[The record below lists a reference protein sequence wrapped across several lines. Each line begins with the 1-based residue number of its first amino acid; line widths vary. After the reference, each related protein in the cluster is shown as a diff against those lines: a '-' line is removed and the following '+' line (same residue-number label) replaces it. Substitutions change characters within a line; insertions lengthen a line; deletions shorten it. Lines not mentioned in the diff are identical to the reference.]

1 MKNILVIGGTRFFGK
16 VLVEELLEKGNR
28 VTIATRGIA
37 KDNYGNK
44 VQRIILDRDNEES
57 ILRAL
62 NNKYFDLIYD
72 NICYSSNGAKKL
84 CEVIKEKTKKYIVV
98 SSASVYESGLNID
111 EEKFNPYEHKVI
123 WGERNDFQYAEGKR
137 QAESVV
143 YQKFNIPSIAV
154 RFPVVLGEDDYT
166 KRLEFYVESIL
177 NEVPIKIDN
186 LECEYSFISNIEAGK
201 FLAYLSNI
209 DYTGT
214 INAAS
219 YEVINLKEII
229 KYIEH
234 VTGKK
239 AILKQDGAITP
250 YNEMLEC
257 TLNTEK
263 ARNFGFEFF
272 KIRDYIFKLI
282 DKYLESQK

>member
-84 CEVIKEKTKKYIVV
+84 CEVIKDKTKKYIVV

-111 EEKFNPYEHKVI
+111 EEKFNPYEHEVI

-219 YEVINLKEII
+219 HEVINLKEII
-229 KYIEH
+229 KYIEY

-239 AILKQDGAITP
+239 AILKQDGVITP

-263 ARNFGFEFF
+263 ARNFGFKFF

-282 DKYLESQK
+282 DKYLESKK